1 MAYVCD
7 ADQIVLAKPA
17 APQRAGALATLVAL
31 PRRAV
36 EWISAWNEVAD
47 EAAVARDVYGPCAG
61 KLTDGLERE
70 MMRRLLKTGWN

>member
-17 APQRAGALATLVAL
+17 APPRAGVVAALAAL

-36 EWISAWNEVAD
+36 DWISAWNEAAD
-47 EAAVARDVYGPCAG
+47 EAAVARDVYGPCGG

-70 MMRRLLKTGWN
+70 MMRRLLKTDWT